1 MVIIYVPMNPGGP
14 KDREIQNK
22 YLRDIRACGWNWKEN
37 FSIGPVEF
45 AIFERDSTTEE
56 ELAAVLK
63 QLEAMLGHPIKLKQI
78 PLFIEDMQ
86 KEMKELNEKV
96 REIEEDT
103 E

>member
-1 MVIIYVPMNPGGP
+1 M
-14 KDREIQNK
+14 
-22 YLRDIRACGWNWKEN
+22 
-37 FSIGPVEF
+37 
-45 AIFERDSTTEE
+45 
-56 ELAAVLK
+56 AAVLK